1 MKKNEGMTL
10 VVCDKIVTLTREEVL
25 AADAEIVR
33 RMSEDKPLCSSTR
46 HYDSEGNRCNE
57 DKGCVCA
64 EIHVSDV
71 LNENPKVA
79 QLKKASITAVMRKR
93 CKCYEDADY
102 NYHTCKRCEKLEGWR
117 EDWIAITSALANRY

>member
-1 MKKNEGMTL
+1 MNKIDGVTL
-10 VVCDKIVTLTREEVL
+10 IVCNKDVTLTREEVL

-79 QLKKASITAVMRKR
+79 QLKKASITAVMRLK
-93 CKCYEDADY
+93 
-102 NYHTCKRCEKLEGWR
+102 NINHTRLVFN
-117 EDWIAITSALANRY
+117 TSRVFFSLTQRR